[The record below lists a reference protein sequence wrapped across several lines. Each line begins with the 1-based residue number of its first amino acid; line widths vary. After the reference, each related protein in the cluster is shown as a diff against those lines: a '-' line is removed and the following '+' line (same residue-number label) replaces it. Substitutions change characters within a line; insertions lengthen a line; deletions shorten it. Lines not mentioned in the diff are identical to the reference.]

1 MMNTAFT
8 VGVVLMAKD
17 LYSGVLAKAQ
27 RDITQ
32 LGKVSQVQADA
43 FSASLAKWQ
52 KFGAVGLGIT
62 VASAKVAGVFED
74 LVRTAGENETNIS
87 RAFMGMGQSAGTS
100 REQLAG
106 FFSEQQT
113 RWGIMGGDVRA
124 ALGSAGGRLGDYA
137 KGLDLVGVAATLS
150 TARQM
155 DMASSTDL
163 ITTLYQQFGRT
174 LTGVTN
180 DTDRFKVIASETS
193 LALKA
198 AGGDPGELA
207 AFLENVG
214 IKAAGAGQSLE
225 TVLGLFGVLRGS
237 GMGTRATLGIMQL
250 FDKMSEMRLGAP
262 DFWKSNYPTAAK
274 TGSVIDFLGDIKQ
287 RFADVG
293 VTDATQQLAYLNAVF
308 GESAPAIS
316 FLLSNMDKLGG
327 ATDRMAAAGKDL
339 TAVERAAED
348 QMGTWDGVQKQ
359 LTGRVHEFKE
369 MLGSGALPVVM
380 SFDKAVGGMLL
391 TLTGAPTI
399 FKTFLAGG
407 VGLVGLVAEAGKIA
421 GPLMTAISAL
431 QLFMLN
437 QNLALALQKAMTA
450 EVGRTA
456 VAGAVAQTESY
467 MVGGI
472 RFTST
477 AAAGARVAAGGGSL
491 AAQSSVAAGA
501 LGMGSGGLAA
511 AAVVAAAALG
521 VLALGVYAAAE
532 PGHERP
538 AGEFVPG
545 GETQWQ
551 YEGLKPITP
560 GKMLTPAQQYAQSY
574 LGPGVTPIP
583 ATGLFGTGRSVRD
596 IATSMPKFAEGGPVG
611 ATGLALV
618 HAGEYVLP
626 KRTVRDLF
634 RSGSSSSPSPL
645 KGEGRGEGAGVYHAP
660 GSTVVVN
667 LALTATGHLDYD
679 VRALAKAIIRILP
692 GELKAQARRYA

>member
-1 MMNTAFT
+1 
-8 VGVVLMAKD
+8 MAKD

-214 IKAAGAGQSLE
+214 VKAAGAGQSLE

-250 FDKMSEMRLGAP
+250 FDKMSEIRLGAP

-274 TGSVIDFLGDIKQ
+274 TGSVIDFLADIKQ

-293 VTDATQQLAYLNAVF
+293 VTDATQQLDYLNQAF
-308 GESAPAIS
+308 AGAAPAIS
-316 FLLSNMDKLGG
+316 FLLNNMDKLGG
-327 ATDRMAAAGKDL
+327 ATDRMSAAGKDL
-339 TAVERAAED
+339 TAVERQAES
-348 QMGTWDGVQKQ
+348 QMGTWDGVQKR
-359 LTGRVHEFKE
+359 LTGSIHELKE
-369 MLGSGALPVVM
+369 MMGAQALPVVKA
-380 SFDKAVGGMLL
+380 FDKALGGMIAWSTKSPAFARLMASL
-391 TLTGAPTI
+391 VLP
-399 FKTFLAGG
+399 
-407 VGLVGLVAEAGKIA
+407 VGLAAEAGKIA

-477 AAAGARVAAGGGSL
+477 AATGARAAAGAVPAVAGAGITGAASAGVAAVIAAAGGLASL
-491 AAQSSVAAGA
+491 MSMIVAGVVAQSANIALAWMAGQNLA
-501 LGMGSGGLAA
+501 KLFGILTFPEWLKQQREPKAPAGPQYPHWTHLGATT
-511 AAVVAAAALG
+511 
-521 VLALGVYAAAE
+521 E
-532 PGHERP
+532 PGFVGPPPPSTSTSTFPRTLNFQP
-538 AGEFVPG
+538 A
-545 GETQWQ
+545 
-551 YEGLKPITP
+551 Y
-560 GKMLTPAQQYAQSY
+560 S
-574 LGPGVTPIP
+574 
-583 ATGLFGTGRSVRD
+583 
-596 IATSMPKFAEGGPVG
+596 EGGPVG
-611 ATGLALV
+611 STGLALV
-618 HAGEYVLP
+618 HEGEYVLP
-626 KRTVRDLF
+626 RSLVRKMGTVPRAE
-634 RSGSSSSPSPL
+634 RSGGLSPFSSASGS
-645 KGEGRGEGAGVYHAP
+645 AP
-660 GSTVVVN
+660 HVSIRIESISVQGS
-667 LALTATGHLDYD
+667 GHLDYD

-692 GELKAQARRYA
+692 TELKAQARRYA